1 MASLASSSYRN
12 SLSYILHPRVKCQH
26 SAASHFIRRYFVL
39 VRPAHARRRHV
50 WPRQCLDE
58 TLTHTHT
65 HTHNAPIGFGMWPS
79 SSTGITTALVSPSP
93 SFSFVS
99 LFQDQDS
106 TTCSLGPSTSPLRHT
121 ASCSGTMQHQ
131 RHRLALHHY
140 PRLSPSV
147 PRGPTPDAARQGSS
161 RRKSGGESDARP
173 TTQASY
179 LICSCI
185 AVCVRA
191 RPLSRKSRRP
201 VPLWMM
207 PRRLACRQCH
217 AQADTAAQPP
227 CRTDERQAGTAHQ
240 AVRQRHRRRRLRSR
254 RVCTGRSMSP
264 RRSASTYIGPEP
276 RLDAHDC
283 GATHLSCSLLRHT
296 IHHTE

>member
-140 PRLSPSV
+140 PRLSPSD
-147 PRGPTPDAARQGSS
+147 PRGPTPDAARQISS
-161 RRKSGGESDARP
+161 RRKAGGNRCPPDDPSELSDL
-173 TTQASY
+173 Q
-179 LICSCI
+179 LH
-185 AVCVRA
+185 
-191 RPLSRKSRRP
+191 
-201 VPLWMM
+201 
-207 PRRLACRQCH
+207 RRLRPGPPIEPEVSTAC
-217 AQADTAAQPP
+217 ASLDDATSIGLPP
-227 CRTDERQAGTAHQ
+227 MPCTG
-240 AVRQRHRRRRLRSR
+240 RHRRAAALQNRRT
-254 RVCTGRSMSP
+254 TGWDGPSG
-264 RRSASTYIGPEP
+264 SA
-276 RLDAHDC
+276 A
-283 GATHLSCSLLRHT
+283 AA
-296 IHHTE
+296 